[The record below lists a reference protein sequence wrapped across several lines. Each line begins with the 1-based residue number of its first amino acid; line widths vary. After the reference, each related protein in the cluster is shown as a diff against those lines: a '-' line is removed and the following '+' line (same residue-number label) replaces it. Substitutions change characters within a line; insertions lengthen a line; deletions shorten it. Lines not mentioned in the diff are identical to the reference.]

1 MFVLSQCDFCSP
13 AWLFCTTWMA
23 SCKGSILSF
32 LFDAQ
37 TRKALDNIDLNQMSH
52 RYVSGV
58 SQNDWCPRL
67 PLPWLIADSSSH
79 WQFFYYS
86 RAMRHSR
93 RQQNQSAGEGLACT
107 QMFFYFSF
115 RSFHKHQRGRRS
127 RKKTIFF
134 FLHPYPLVLAVNNS
148 PAVFVFYHAGSTDFE
163 EKIEGLWTG

>member
-23 SCKGSILSF
+23 SCKGPILSF
-32 LFDAQ
+32 LFDPQ
-37 TRKALDNIDLNQMSH
+37 TRKAVDNIDLSQMSH

-58 SQNDWCPRL
+58 SQNDWCPSTSA
-67 PLPWLIADSSSH
+67 PLTDRRFLLSLTV
-79 WQFFYYS
+79 FYYS

-93 RQQNQSAGEGLACT
+93 RQQNKSAGEGLACT
-107 QMFFYFSF
+107 QMLFYFSF
-115 RSFHKHQRGRRS
+115 RSLHKHQRGRRW
-127 RKKTIFF
+127 RKKTVFF

>member
-1 MFVLSQCDFCSP
+1 MSAASHKMTDARRLS
-13 AWLFCTTWMA
+13 
-23 SCKGSILSF
+23 
-32 LFDAQ
+32 
-37 TRKALDNIDLNQMSH
+37 
-52 RYVSGV
+52 
-58 SQNDWCPRL
+58 
-67 PLPWLIADSSSH
+67 LPWLIADSSSH

-93 RQQNQSAGEGLACT
+93 RQQNKSAGEGLACT

-163 EKIEGLWTG
+163 EKIEGLWTGWRRLSKKGLLSILHLPNPCNTPSQCKYFEIIKPFLLILCLTNDSVR